1 MSDRFMT
8 MEEIRKV
15 PVEEMVR
22 LMENEEYMTPCEYYI
37 EHDDVPKWLKTYN
50 RIIMYICYTLGRDV
64 LRPILIFLV
73 GKEPIAAGEYVLKH
87 HEILAMLYFLAC
99 LVLGATLTG
108 DIIGGVVR
116 LLTYILTGEFSR

>member
-50 RIIMYICYTLGRDV
+50 RIIMYICYTIGRDA
-64 LRPILIFLV
+64 LRPILIFIV
-73 GKEPIAAGEYVLKH
+73 GKKTVAAGEYVLKH
-87 HEILAMLYFLAC
+87 HTVLSLIYFLAC